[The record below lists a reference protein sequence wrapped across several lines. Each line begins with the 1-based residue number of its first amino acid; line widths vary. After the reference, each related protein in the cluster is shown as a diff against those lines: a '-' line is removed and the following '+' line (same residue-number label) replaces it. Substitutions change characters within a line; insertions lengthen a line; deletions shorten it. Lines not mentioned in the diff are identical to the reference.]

1 MGLLDDLG
9 KKIKDSSE
17 KISSGEYDKKV
28 SGFLKEKQQA
38 AQAKIE
44 QKQNEFK
51 EKQEQKALREQ
62 TELESK
68 QKMQV
73 EADKK
78 AEEERILEE
87 KKQNEE
93 SKKLQKE
100 LKKSEKLVVT
110 TSDLSKS
117 YEIVDICFGFA
128 KDRSYITQ
136 YERGLKMLKYHAFKK
151 GCDAVIGLQIQMMEG
166 KESTSGGSLT
176 GALLGAVSE
185 KVMEE
190 MIFVDQIPKDGAILF
205 GTGIKFK

>member
-9 KKIKDSSE
+9 QKAKEVGQKAKEVNE
-17 KISSGEYDKKV
+17 KINPVGAAMTKDAVEFMKDKTKDFKDKKEE
-28 SGFLKEKQQA
+28 KEKIQSEA
-38 AQAKIE
+38 EKNLEIELDKAKNVI
-44 QKQNEFK
+44 
-51 EKQEQKALREQ
+51 
-62 TELESK
+62 
-68 QKMQV
+68 
-73 EADKK
+73 
-78 AEEERILEE
+78 I
-87 KKQNEE
+87 
-93 SKKLQKE
+93 
-100 LKKSEKLVVT
+100 T
-110 TSDLSKS
+110 TSDINKN
-117 YEIVDICFGFA
+117 YEVIDICFGFA

-176 GALLGAVSE
+176 GALLGAVTE

>member
-44 QKQNEFK
+44 Q
-51 EKQEQKALREQ
+51 
-62 TELESK
+62 
-68 QKMQV
+68 
-73 EADKK
+73 
-78 AEEERILEE
+78 
-87 KKQNEE
+87 KQNEE

>member
-9 KKIKDSSE
+9 QKAKEVGQKAKEVNE
-17 KISSGEYDKKV
+17 KINPVGAAMTKDAVEFMKDKTKDFKDKK
-28 SGFLKEKQQA
+28 E
-38 AQAKIE
+38 
-44 QKQNEFK
+44 
-51 EKQEQKALREQ
+51 
-62 TELESK
+62 
-68 QKMQV
+68 
-73 EADKK
+73 
-78 AEEERILEE
+78 EE
-87 KKQNEE
+87 KKIQSEAEKNLEI
-93 SKKLQKE
+93 E
-100 LKKSEKLVVT
+100 LDKAKNVIIT
-110 TSDLSKS
+110 TSDINKN
-117 YEIVDICFGFA
+117 YEVIDICFGFA

-176 GALLGAVSE
+176 GALLGAVTE

>member
-9 KKIKDSSE
+9 QQAKEVGQKAKEVNE
-17 KISSGEYDKKV
+17 KINPVGAAMTKDAVEFMKDKTKDFKDKKEE
-28 SGFLKEKQQA
+28 KEKIQSEA
-38 AQAKIE
+38 EKNLEIELDKAKNVI
-44 QKQNEFK
+44 
-51 EKQEQKALREQ
+51 
-62 TELESK
+62 
-68 QKMQV
+68 
-73 EADKK
+73 
-78 AEEERILEE
+78 I
-87 KKQNEE
+87 
-93 SKKLQKE
+93 
-100 LKKSEKLVVT
+100 T
-110 TSDLSKS
+110 TSDINKN
-117 YEIVDICFGFA
+117 YEVIDICFGFA

-176 GALLGAVSE
+176 GALLGAVTE